1 MGLPACFFLY
11 FFLGVIE
18 IVGRIYS
25 PFIDERAER
34 VLGFLGAGLLC
45 RLHSTLQMGLT
56 GLRMRFRNVLEVTVA
71 GHVATD
77 VLS

>member
-25 PFIDERAER
+25 PFIDER

-56 GLRMRFRNVLEVTVA
+56 GLRKRFRKVLEVTVA